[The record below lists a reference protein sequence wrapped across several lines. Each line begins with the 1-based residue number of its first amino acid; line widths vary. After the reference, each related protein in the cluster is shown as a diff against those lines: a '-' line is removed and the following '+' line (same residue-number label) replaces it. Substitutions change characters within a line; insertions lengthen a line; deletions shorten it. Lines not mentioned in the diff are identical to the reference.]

1 MEGDAMKKLRS
12 RGGFSLPE
20 VLLAVALLAILAAGS
35 AVASGVLIS
44 TRNGMIQTAD
54 AQVVGGTV
62 MESIAGEVR
71 YGLNM
76 TSSGTGED
84 EVITFDSAVFGPGTT
99 FEKKGGRV
107 KAKSEV
113 SVEPYDLLPEKA
125 YNGLDVKVTLAKDST
140 DMVKIS
146 VTVGKL
152 GSDDKFIKTLWN
164 GEMKVK
170 PLNGIN

>member
-1 MEGDAMKKLRS
+1 MKKLRS

-76 TSSGTGED
+76 TADASGT
-84 EVITFDSAVFGPGTT
+84 ITFDSAVFGPETT
-99 FEKKGGRV
+99 FVVEDGRV
-107 KAKSEV
+107 KATAPGIDEKA
-113 SVEPYDLLPEKA
+113 LLSEKA
-125 YNGLDVKVTLAKDST
+125 YSGLKIMTTSTEKLFEPDGT
-140 DMVKIS
+140 DMVKI
-146 VTVGKL
+146 TVKV
-152 GSDDKFIKTLWN
+152 GSGDKELWR
-164 GEMKVK
+164 GEMTVK
-170 PLNGIN
+170 PLNGINLP